1 MNIVHCEWC
10 GREVPQSPRGR
21 RRKYCDHSCRQ
32 RAYEHRRAAG
42 GAAPATR
49 ASGQVGAADVG
60 KLKDGLFELRC
71 AAEDIQT
78 AVLEGADAAEL
89 RELCGEMVVKA
100 RAVEKLV

>member
-1 MNIVHCEWC
+1 M
-10 GREVPQSPRGR
+10 
-21 RRKYCDHSCRQ
+21 
-32 RAYEHRRAAG
+32 
-42 GAAPATR
+42 
-49 ASGQVGAADVG
+49 GAADVG